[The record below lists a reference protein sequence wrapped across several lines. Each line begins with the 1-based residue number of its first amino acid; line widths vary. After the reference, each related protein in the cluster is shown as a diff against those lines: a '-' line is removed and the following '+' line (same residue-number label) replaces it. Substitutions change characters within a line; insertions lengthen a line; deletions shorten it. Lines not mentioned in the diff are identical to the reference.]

1 MSEFLTRMRVFRL
14 AAPLIVANA
23 TTPLLGLVDT
33 AVLGNGGTK
42 IDLAAISLG
51 ALIFNFLY
59 WGFGFLRMT
68 TTGFVAQAHGAGDP
82 SELTSAVA
90 RPLFMGLVA
99 GTLLL
104 LTHRGIETLA
114 FGLLSAGEPE
124 ELAASGYLRARI
136 WGAPGALAAL
146 GATGMLIGLGK
157 TKELLLIQLATN
169 GLNMA
174 LDLFFVSVLSMGV
187 KGVGVGTAIAE
198 WGGALLTVFVALR
211 HLRQMGGALNWTRV
225 FDRVGLKKT
234 LRANSDI
241 MVRTLLMI
249 GGFAFFTDQGARLG
263 TVTLAANH
271 MLLQLISLSAFFLD
285 GYAHVAES
293 LVGSAKGAK
302 NLFVFETALRRTT
315 EVALISSLLL
325 GAGILTL
332 GPSVI
337 GLLTDLPE
345 VRFAAR
351 DYLIPVAVYVACSV
365 VAFQLDGIF
374 IGCTETRLMR
384 NAAFVSLACF
394 IFGAL
399 WLIPRYENRWLWW
412 AFVGYVCVRGL
423 TLYLLLP
430 KLRSGIGEAMPS
442 QGAA

>member
-1 MSEFLTRMRVFRL
+1 MRVFRL
-14 AAPLIVANA
+14 AVPLIIANA

-51 ALIFNFLY
+51 VLVFNFVY

-68 TTGFVAQAHGAGDP
+68 TTGFVAQAYGAQ
-82 SELTSAVA
+82 SNEELSAAVF
-90 RPLFMGLVA
+90 RPLLLGVVA
-99 GTLLL
+99 GVILV
-104 LTHRGIETLA
+104 LTHRGIEWAA
-114 FGLLSAGEPE
+114 FGLLSGGKDVEA
-124 ELAASGYLRARI
+124 AASGYVRARI
-136 WGAPGALAAL
+136 WGAPAALAAL
-146 GATGMLIGLGK
+146 GGTGMLIGLGK
-157 TKELLLIQLATN
+157 TKELLLIQLITN

-174 LDLFFVSVLSMGV
+174 LDVLFVSVLSMGV
-187 KGVGVGTAIAE
+187 RGVGMGTAISE
-198 WGGALLTVFVALR
+198 WGGGVLTVVVALR
-211 HLRQMGGALNWTRV
+211 HLRQLGGSFNWARV
-225 FDRVGLKKT
+225 IDRVGLRKT

-241 MVRTLLMI
+241 MIRTLLMI

-302 NLFVFETALRRTT
+302 NIFFFEAALRRTT
-315 EVALISSLLL
+315 EVALLSSLLL
-325 GAGILTL
+325 GTGILTV
-332 GPSVI
+332 GPAVI
-337 GLLTDLPE
+337 GLLTDLPH

-351 DYLIPVAVYVACSV
+351 DYLVPVAVYVASSV
-365 VAFQLDGIF
+365 VAFQLDGVF

-384 NAAFVSLACF
+384 NAAAVSLVCF
-394 IFGAL
+394 VGAAL
-399 WLIPRYENRWLWW
+399 VLIPRYQNGGLWW
-412 AFVGYVCVRGL
+412 AFVGYVCLRGL

-430 KLRSGIGEAMPS
+430 TLRVRLSG
-442 QGAA
+442 

>member
-1 MSEFLTRMRVFRL
+1 M

-33 AVLGNGGTK
+33 AVLGHGGTN

-51 ALIFNFLY
+51 VLVFNFIY

-68 TTGFVAQAHGAGDP
+68 TTGFVAQADGAGDTE
-82 SELTSAVA
+82 ELKAAIA
-90 RPLFMGLVA
+90 RPLLMGLFV
-99 GTLLL
+99 GVVLLVS
-104 LTHRGIETLA
+104 HRAIEAAA
-114 FGLLSAGEPE
+114 FGLLSAGTEE

-157 TKELLLIQLATN
+157 TKALLFIQLATN
-169 GLNMA
+169 GLNIII
-174 LDLFFVSVLSMGV
+174 DLVLVSVFSMGV
-187 KGVGVGTAIAE
+187 KGVGIGTAIAE
-198 WGGALLTVFVALR
+198 WGGALLTLFVALR
-211 HLRQMGGALNWTRV
+211 HLRTLGGNPSWSRV
-225 FDRVGLKKT
+225 LEPAGLRKT

-249 GGFAFFTDQGARLG
+249 CGFAFFTDQGARLG

-271 MLLQLISLSAFFLD
+271 MLLQLVSLSAFFLD

-302 NLFVFETALRRTT
+302 NMILFEIALRRTT
-315 EVALISSLLL
+315 EVALVSSLLL
-325 GAGILTL
+325 GALILTA
-332 GPSVI
+332 GPFVI

-351 DYLIPVAVYVACSV
+351 AYLVPVAVYVASSV
-365 VAFQLDGIF
+365 VAFQLDGVF

-384 NAAFVSLACF
+384 NAAFVSLVGF
-394 IFGAL
+394 MGAAFC
-399 WLIPRYENRWLWW
+399 LIPRHQNAGLWW
-412 AFVGYVCVRGL
+412 AFVGYVWMRGI

-430 KLRSGIGEAMPS
+430 KVRSFWVGTPG
-442 QGAA
+442 G